1 MLLEMP
7 NVDSLILDTLYIQP
21 CTKLVNKYLKK
32 FSKHKKVHRT
42 VIVSFASPQPNFY
55 ETIYQ
60 SIHWARTLS
69 NGPRF
74 FWKNPI
80 FHEYLSRYQ
89 PFPLKPT
96 LETAPG
102 PNILFPVDL
111 PRPPTQPWPALL
123 TPSRLKASR
132 RVLRPWCMVAVYLH
146 ADGLRPFFSFFLRA
160 LAALGKPRLFTGSR
174 AGGPRG
180 RIRLPLFTRDSV
192 KAEEYIWMIN
202 GRIKGFELST
212 PWEGFWILISQISVP
227 VPYSLG
233 TILPEYTVN
242 DYCITN

>member
-1 MLLEMP
+1 MLTVWFWTLCIS
-7 NVDSLILDTLYIQP
+7 NHVQNWLISIW
-21 CTKLVNKYLKK
+21 K
-32 FSKHKKVHRT
+32 
-42 VIVSFASPQPNFY
+42 NF
-55 ETIYQ
+55 Q
-60 SIHWARTLS
+60 SIKRYTELS
-69 NGPRF
+69 LSVLHRPSQISKKQFISPSIEREPSLMDRGSF
-74 FWKNPI
+74 EKNPT

-89 PFPLKPT
+89 PFPLKPA

-174 AGGPRG
+174 TGAH
-180 RIRLPLFTRDSV
+180 
-192 KAEEYIWMIN
+192 
-202 GRIKGFELST
+202 
-212 PWEGFWILISQISVP
+212 P
-227 VPYSLG
+227 VAFIYSG
-233 TILPEYTVN
+233 
-242 DYCITN
+242 